1 MDWSVIKKDEM
12 LQAISVLDL
21 VPQRAGIPSSDYVR
35 VLSDS
40 RSLEMALSSSVS
52 GVVSLKMDGA
62 KADKNMMFVDRRLFI
77 PFIQMGRGWKGDF
90 KFSVS
95 EQKWVVRQGSR
106 QAEFALKKDTVLG
119 YPVFKSLKDL
129 KEIKLSENLRK
140 LLLASNQCAT
150 ADPSLQHLNCV
161 YIGGKTVMATNLAV
175 MFVGARDKEDSM
187 RFAFPV
193 GVIPLLGDGLVLGV
207 GVENDK
213 VILDCGCGY
222 IEGMVS
228 AVAKKDF
235 PRDSILSNVKKG
247 RDWPTLL
254 RLPAEKLAKMLVRL
268 SEYLASVKRED
279 WVVRLDVSGGKVKAT
294 VRVQQGKFE
303 ESIDIED
310 SKAEG
315 VIEWPLE
322 IVHPVLSYIA
332 ENGETVKVKVDDRK
346 KTPYLISGGGVEMM
360 IGRRLR

>member
-95 EQKWVVRQGSR
+95 EQKWEVRQGSR

-187 RFAFPV
+187 RF
-193 GVIPLLGDGLVLGV
+193 
-207 GVENDK
+207 
-213 VILDCGCGY
+213 
-222 IEGMVS
+222 
-228 AVAKKDF
+228 
-235 PRDSILSNVKKG
+235 
-247 RDWPTLL
+247 
-254 RLPAEKLAKMLVRL
+254 
-268 SEYLASVKRED
+268 
-279 WVVRLDVSGGKVKAT
+279 
-294 VRVQQGKFE
+294 
-303 ESIDIED
+303 
-310 SKAEG
+310 
-315 VIEWPLE
+315 
-322 IVHPVLSYIA
+322 
-332 ENGETVKVKVDDRK
+332 
-346 KTPYLISGGGVEMM
+346 
-360 IGRRLR
+360 